1 MLQNNYIN
9 TFIQTL
15 ESTKIQKK
23 DGSYHETYT
32 EGIQMLFDVFLEHK
46 RFCSNLFFVGN
57 GGSAAIASH
66 MAADFMKNGKLN
78 AYNLYDNALTTCIGN
93 DYGYEYIFSKPMDF
107 LVKKDDLVVAISSS
121 GNSQNIIN
129 AIQTAKAKNAKV
141 ITFTGFSPDNKARQ
155 LGDIN
160 VYTPCSKYGIVES
173 AHNLILQQ
181 IVDMILE
188 SEGASI

>member
-57 GGSAAIASH
+57 GCHCQPYGGR
-66 MAADFMKNGKLN
+66 FYEKRKNER
-78 AYNLYDNALTTCIGN
+78 I
-93 DYGYEYIFSKPMDF
+93 
-107 LVKKDDLVVAISSS
+107 
-121 GNSQNIIN
+121 
-129 AIQTAKAKNAKV
+129 
-141 ITFTGFSPDNKARQ
+141 
-155 LGDIN
+155 
-160 VYTPCSKYGIVES
+160 
-173 AHNLILQQ
+173 
-181 IVDMILE
+181 
-188 SEGASI
+188 